1 MADKTL
7 SDVVQVLKANNANID
22 KLVTMQT
29 VYGESNRQELL
40 SLQKVFMR
48 YFKTQDR
55 KDAGT
60 AGDDLEKRREG
71 QQKTNDASQQRKDKA
86 VKNNPVGNFKMPGF
100 EGLKTGIIA
109 ALTPA
114 ALFAFGKRILGGG
127 LLMILSREIA
137 DAVGNYFGKDQEFK
151 DGLQDAIKT
160 AGFMS
165 IFTRNLPLIAAAA
178 VIKGVLTAE
187 EEKELVD
194 AAKAVGVAIKDL
206 YASLNLPSIKDIS
219 ANIVQGIQG
228 IQSLLTGDFGTLFGK
243 DGKDGLLLETIGVI
257 AGLAVILGPGKSLR
271 LALTGAV
278 AAWSLVEGSI
288 LKLSGLGKGIN
299 SSAAGMPVGG
309 GASTALTRQQ
319 LLKST
324 AGMTAAQL
332 AEQGLMRGKDGA
344 ITTKT
349 GQNVSNKVLQG
360 LAKKAVPITMRGAG
374 AMAGRTLAMLALG
387 ATGGPVGLALTA
399 AVLGGTALYAVS
411 QTDAGQ
417 SFIQKYI
424 TGPKKTQAE
433 KDEAALKRLEELTAG
448 RTRVLDR
455 DSTAAKK
462 RMKQREIEL
471 LDDDISERRRRHLE
485 HYQEKDRERLAKNFS
500 ERARINRQSRSN
512 PGAEMMSLQKNPPP
526 AVVMKGGDTI
536 DASSTS
542 ASAMVLPDSPT
553 IDPFHREAYGY

>member
-1 MADKTL
+1 
-7 SDVVQVLKANNANID
+7 
-22 KLVTMQT
+22 
-29 VYGESNRQELL
+29 
-40 SLQKVFMR
+40 
-48 YFKTQDR
+48 
-55 KDAGT
+55 
-60 AGDDLEKRREG
+60 
-71 QQKTNDASQQRKDKA
+71 
-86 VKNNPVGNFKMPGF
+86 
-100 EGLKTGIIA
+100 
-109 ALTPA
+109 
-114 ALFAFGKRILGGG
+114 
-127 LLMILSREIA
+127 
-137 DAVGNYFGKDQEFK
+137 
-151 DGLQDAIKT
+151 
-160 AGFMS
+160 
-165 IFTRNLPLIAAAA
+165 
-178 VIKGVLTAE
+178 
-187 EEKELVD
+187 EKELVD

-374 AMAGRTLAMLALG
+374 AMAGRTLAML
-387 ATGGPVGLALTA
+387 
-399 AVLGGTALYAVS
+399 
-411 QTDAGQ
+411 
-417 SFIQKYI
+417 
-424 TGPKKTQAE
+424 
-433 KDEAALKRLEELTAG
+433 
-448 RTRVLDR
+448 
-455 DSTAAKK
+455 
-462 RMKQREIEL
+462 
-471 LDDDISERRRRHLE
+471 
-485 HYQEKDRERLAKNFS
+485 
-500 ERARINRQSRSN
+500 
-512 PGAEMMSLQKNPPP
+512 
-526 AVVMKGGDTI
+526 
-536 DASSTS
+536 
-542 ASAMVLPDSPT
+542 
-553 IDPFHREAYGY
+553 

>member
-7 SDVVQVLKANNANID
+7 TDVVQVLKAQNANMD

-29 VYGESNRQELL
+29 VYGETNRQELM
-40 SLQKVFMR
+40 SLQKVLMR
-48 YFKTQDR
+48 YFKKQDR
-55 KDAGT
+55 NDAGD
-60 AGDDLEKRREG
+60 AGDDLEKRREN
-71 QQKTNDASQQRKDKA
+71 QQKTNNASQERKDKA

-178 VIKGVLTAE
+178 VIKGVLTDE

-194 AAKAVGVAIKDL
+194 AATAVGVAIKDL

-271 LALTGAV
+271 LALVGAT
-278 AAWSLVEGSI
+278 AAWSLVEASV
-288 LKLSGLGKGIN
+288 LKLTGLGKGIN
-299 SSAAGMPVGG
+299 ASANGMPVGG
-309 GASTALTRQQ
+309 AGGALTRQQ
-319 LLKST
+319 LLKNT
-324 AGMTAAQL
+324 AGMSAAQL

-360 LAKKAVPITMRGAG
+360 LAKKSVPITMRGAG
-374 AMAGRTLAMLALG
+374 AMAGRTLGMLALG
-387 ATGGPVGLALTA
+387 ATGGPIGLALTA

-433 KDEAALKRLEELTAG
+433 KDAEALKKIEELAAG

-455 DSTAAKK
+455 DTAAIEK
-462 RMKQREIEL
+462 RMANREKEL
-471 LDDDISERRRRHLE
+471 SDASISIRRREFLE
-485 HYQEKDRERLAKNFS
+485 MHQARDVDRLAKNFT

-512 PGAEMMSLQKNPPP
+512 PGEQMMSLQKNPPP

>member
-7 SDVVQVLKANNANID
+7 TDVVQVLKAQNANMD

-29 VYGESNRQELL
+29 VYGETNRQELM
-40 SLQKVFMR
+40 SLQKVLMR
-48 YFKTQDR
+48 YFKKQDR
-55 KDAGT
+55 NDAGD
-60 AGDDLEKRREG
+60 AGDDLEKRREN
-71 QQKTNDASQQRKDKA
+71 QQKTNNASQERKDKA

-178 VIKGVLTAE
+178 VIKGVLTDE

-194 AAKAVGVAIKDL
+194 AATAVGVAIKDL

-271 LALTGAV
+271 LALVGAT
-278 AAWSLVEGSI
+278 AAWSLVEASV
-288 LKLSGLGKGIN
+288 LKLTGLGKGIN
-299 SSAAGMPVGG
+299 ASANGMPVGG
-309 GASTALTRQQ
+309 AGGALTRQQ
-319 LLKST
+319 LLKNT
-324 AGMTAAQL
+324 AGMSAAQL

-360 LAKKAVPITMRGAG
+360 LAKKSVPITMRGAG
-374 AMAGRTLAMLALG
+374 AMAGRTLGMLALG
-387 ATGGPVGLALTA
+387 ATGGPIGLALTA

-433 KDEAALKRLEELTAG
+433 KDAEALKKIEEMTAG

-455 DSTAAKK
+455 DTAAIEK
-462 RMKQREIEL
+462 RMANREKEL
-471 LDDDISERRRRHLE
+471 SDASISIRRREFLE
-485 HYQEKDRERLAKNFS
+485 MHQARDVDRLAKNFT

-512 PGAEMMSLQKNPPP
+512 PGEQMMSLQKNPPP

>member
-7 SDVVQVLKANNANID
+7 TDVVQVLKAQNANMD

-29 VYGESNRQELL
+29 VYGETNRQELM
-40 SLQKVFMR
+40 SLQKVLMR
-48 YFKTQDR
+48 YFKKQDR
-55 KDAGT
+55 SDAGD
-60 AGDDLEKRREG
+60 AGDDLEKRREN
-71 QQKTNDASQQRKDKA
+71 QQKTNNASQERKDKA

-178 VIKGVLTAE
+178 VIKGVLTDE

-194 AAKAVGVAIKDL
+194 AATAVGVAIKDL

-243 DGKDGLLLETIGVI
+243 DGKEGLLLETIGVI

-271 LALTGAV
+271 LALVGAT
-278 AAWSLVEGSI
+278 AAWSLVEASV
-288 LKLSGLGKGIN
+288 LKLTGLGKGIN
-299 SSAAGMPVGG
+299 ASANGMPVGG
-309 GASTALTRQQ
+309 AGGALTRQQ
-319 LLKST
+319 LLKNT
-324 AGMTAAQL
+324 AGLSAAQL
-332 AEQGLMRGKDGA
+332 AEQGFMRGKDGA

-360 LAKKAVPITMRGAG
+360 LAKSSVPITMRGAG
-374 AMAGRTLAMLALG
+374 MMAGRTLGMLALG

-411 QTDAGQ
+411 QTEAGQ

-433 KDEAALKRLEELTAG
+433 KDAEALKKIEKLNAS
-448 RTRVLDR
+448 RTKVLDR
-455 DSTAAKK
+455 DTASIKARMEK
-462 RMKQREIEL
+462 REAEL
-471 LDDDISERRRRHLE
+471 SDESLSKRRRDFLE
-485 HYQEKDRERLAKNFS
+485 GHQARDRERLAANFS
-500 ERARINRQSRSN
+500 ERARLNRTSRTSN
-512 PGAEMMSLQKNPPP
+512 PHDMMSLQKNPPP
-526 AVVMKGGDTI
+526 AVVVKGGDSI
-536 DASSTS
+536 DASSTN